1 MYPRGITM
9 RAPWAKVGMAYKLG
23 IEVVISFKQE
33 LRTKKH
39 GKAAKNEAPK
49 KNKNDWIDYDCFQL
63 KKKDIPLPIPLV
75 GLCKPFCSYKV
86 MVHS

>member
-1 MYPRGITM
+1 M

-49 KNKNDWIDYDCFQL
+49 KNKND
-63 KKKDIPLPIPLV
+63 
-75 GLCKPFCSYKV
+75 
-86 MVHS
+86 